1 MDWRAGVLIVQ
12 KGRMEGRSEKG
23 KEKKKSPPL
32 GAPASPWLAFW
43 SPGLEFCAFQ

>member
-1 MDWRAGVLIVQ
+1 MDWWAGVLIVQ
-12 KGRMEGRSEKG
+12 KGRMDGRSEKG